1 MTLSTNT
8 TSQITAI
15 KARMKLPTISA
26 PMFLLRGPQMKVN
39 ACKCDILLSFL
50 AIKACTDKHHIEIGW
65 KRYNTPARGLFTWA
79 PNMITRKLLSF

>member
-1 MTLSTNT
+1 MTLTINT

-15 KARMKLPTISA
+15 KAWMKLHMICA
-26 PMFLLRGPQMKVN
+26 PMFLLSGPQMVVD
-39 ACKCDILLSFL
+39 ACKFDILLSFL
-50 AIKACTDKHHIEIGW
+50 ATKACTDKHHIKIGR